1 MEAASFYGVYGIKAT
16 VGSFTQG
23 HVKFRRKLLKH
34 LVILVL
40 KPSQMETIVINQ
52 YLEGFGVL

>member
-1 MEAASFYGVYGIKAT
+1 MEFGIKMKAGT
-16 VGSFTQG
+16 FTQG
-23 HVKFRRKLLKH
+23 HAKFRRKLLKH